1 MTSKSR
7 APDSEKDHAQADISS
22 DFAVLKRR
30 RML

>member
-1 MTSKSR
+1 MIPKSGFR
-7 APDSEKDHAQADISS
+7 FSDWVMPNGESS